1 LLPLY
6 FQHPFNDRYILFNMK
21 QILYQ
26 KTKNKKQKTKKSIFY
41 KLNIPSIMKFYR
53 FYFLFFY
60 YGWNLK
66 IIKISK
72 KNYLIIYYYRLYIYR
87 KYYRTTLVL
96 TIVYYPTYINI
107 DRKSWLV
114 NRLSLLLLFNS
125 YTISSLV
132 SFIFY
137 IFITNG
143 ISKSFFQR
151 LKLLKKLFTNII
163 YFLVMNR

>member
-1 LLPLY
+1 
-6 FQHPFNDRYILFNMK
+6 
-21 QILYQ
+21 
-26 KTKNKKQKTKKSIFY
+26 
-41 KLNIPSIMKFYR
+41 MKFYR

-107 DRKSWLV
+107 DRKS
-114 NRLSLLLLFNS
+114 
-125 YTISSLV
+125 
-132 SFIFY
+132 
-137 IFITNG
+137 
-143 ISKSFFQR
+143 
-151 LKLLKKLFTNII
+151 
-163 YFLVMNR
+163 